1 MPLILSVYKTT
12 HCFSHL
18 ALRLQDFGNSKI
30 TQFDQI
36 CLCKEY
42 VHCFYVP
49 ENVNLNIEDIV
60 KVCSKLLYTSV
71 VTNSDQKK
79 CIFYFFC
86 LAYFNAFRTSKNITF
101 VARTIALV
109 LLQIVTF
116 SNNDTNINYK
126 ACVIESDAYIHVQ
139 IVRCTK
145 RISYWYK

>member
-1 MPLILSVYKTT
+1 M
-12 HCFSHL
+12 
-18 ALRLQDFGNSKI
+18 
-30 TQFDQI
+30 
-36 CLCKEY
+36 
-42 VHCFYVP
+42 
-49 ENVNLNIEDIV
+49 
-60 KVCSKLLYTSV
+60 
-71 VTNSDQKK
+71 TNSDQKNAK
-79 CIFYFFC
+79 K
-86 LAYFNAFRTSKNITF
+86 NAFLRLLFGLLQCRTSKNITF